1 MEESDRSRH
10 NPTQLQALREEIQ
23 QLKTKEE
30 VMWKQRSRNAWL
42 KEDDN
47 NTKYFHCRANQ
58 RNRGNHILGLEDE
71 DGVWIEEE
79 ATMGKVIERDFE
91 VMFTSSNPS
100 GFDEILDGVHRN
112 VTVDGDVG
120 VDGDFQAK
128 EVYQALKQVAT
139 LTTLGPNGMSPIFYK
154 SFWHIVGK
162 DVTAVVLNALNS
174 HIIPECIN
182 TTFISLIPKIKNLK
196 KVADFRPI
204 SLCNVIYKLNAKVV
218 ANHLKKFLVQTVP
231 DSQSVFLSR

>member
-10 NPTQLQALREEIQ
+10 NPTRLQALREEIQ

-79 ATMGKVIERDFE
+79 ATMGKVIERYFE

-100 GFDEILDGVHRN
+100 GFDEILDGVHHT
-112 VTVDGDVG
+112 VIVDGDVG

-182 TTFISLIPKIKNLK
+182 TTFISLIPKIKNPK

-231 DSQSVFLSR
+231 NSQSVFLSR